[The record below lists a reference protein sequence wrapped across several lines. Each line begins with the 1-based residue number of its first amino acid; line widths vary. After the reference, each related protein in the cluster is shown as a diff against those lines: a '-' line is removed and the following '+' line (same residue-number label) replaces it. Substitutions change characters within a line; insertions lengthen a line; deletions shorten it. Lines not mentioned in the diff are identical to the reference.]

1 MVGYKKRGRRRR
13 RRRRRGTFFFIH
25 FLLFQPNSR
34 DYARPSASFRSE
46 KTDKLFQR
54 FLQIRQI

>member
-13 RRRRRGTFFFIH
+13 HRRRRGTFFFIH

-34 DYARPSASFRSE
+34 DSARPSASLRSE
-46 KTDKLFQR
+46 KIFILSPEQNDF
-54 FLQIRQI
+54 